1 MLTLRDFLAAKST
14 IAKNLMEKP
23 QALALLRDLDQRVGA
38 STWLKTLLDS
48 GHIPLENAKA
58 IHAEVERFEFLRA
71 EAFYFQACMECGVP
85 QSELELARES
95 SKESGF
101 QTRAGVFL
109 LQKQVID
116 TQANQPI
123 LAIAREKF
131 NEDSKTRLET
141 FRATV
146 LAGTN
151 TGIPVPSQAALIQS
165 QPSPTPAEAPTDL
178 TSTLSVSSN
187 LSGELLPAQLGAQF
201 DPNAETLSPTSPGGN
216 SPGAFSFTADQLRS
230 GEFVMPGVSPL
241 SMTATP
247 TPAPAPDP
255 DATINQLPPNMM
267 AQIRAETAA
276 PGPDADATIN
286 QLPPN
291 LVSDMRAQSAT
302 QNKGSELID
311 DPMIAAFLASRYDVE
326 KILGQGQMGKVF
338 LATSKELGQK
348 VALKLTQPK
357 GRKAEEITARFKR
370 EILVTTLVSHPN
382 VVEVYDKDELPDGSF
397 LMAMEVLEGKEL
409 KDYLKEKG
417 TLPIDEALDIM
428 TQLTQALQA
437 CHEAEVVH
445 RDVKPENV
453 TVVERDGKL
462 VVKLVDFGLARL
474 LTQEEVVQE
483 HVFTSLATQVSGSP
497 HYMAPESITDAENVD
512 FRCDLY
518 ALGVTLF
525 ELITGKRPFN
535 GKNHTEILDH
545 HLNSSVPL
553 LEDVMPELEF
563 PRSLE
568 TTIRKLMEKDRE
580 LRLQSCAEA
589 LKAYEDIRADL
600 QEGSKPK
607 RSTKRK
613 SILRSFTD
621 LFKRGKD
628 E

>member
-14 IAKNLMEKP
+14 IAKKLMDKA
-23 QALALLRDLDQRVGA
+23 QALVLLRDLDQRA
-38 STWLKTLLDS
+38 SGLTWLKTLLDANKLT
-48 GHIPLENAKA
+48 LEQAKL
-58 IHAEVERFEFLRA
+58 IHGEVEKFEFLRA
-71 EAFYFQACMECGVP
+71 EAFYIEACQDFGLD
-85 QSELELARES
+85 QTELDRAREA
-95 SKESGF
+95 SKESGY
-101 QTRAGVFL
+101 QTRSGVFL
-109 LQKQVID
+109 LQNQVLD
-116 TQANQPI
+116 QERNRVI
-123 LAIAREKF
+123 LSRAREKF
-131 NEDSKTRLET
+131 NGDTQARLET
-141 FRATV
+141 FRNTV
-146 LAGTN
+146 LAGTDSAIQVPN
-151 TGIPVPSQAALIQS
+151 TAALHQS
-165 QPSPTPAEAPTDL
+165 QPSPAPESGPTDL
-178 TSTLSVSSN
+178 TSTLSMPSN
-187 LSGELLPAQLGAQF
+187 LSGELLPAQIGAQF
-201 DPNAETLSPTSPGGN
+201 DPNAETLSPTPPGAMP
-216 SPGAFSFTADQLRS
+216 PGAFSFSAEQLRS
-230 GEFVMPGVSPL
+230 GEFVMPGVTPL
-241 SMTATP
+241 SMTSTP
-247 TPAPAPDP
+247 PPVADP

-267 AQIRAETAA
+267 AQIRAESAGAA
-276 PGPDADATIN
+276 DPDATIN
-286 QLPPN
+286 QLPQNMVADLRIQSTKKSPG
-291 LVSDMRAQSAT
+291 SD
-302 QNKGSELID
+302 LIG
-311 DPMIAAFLASRYDVE
+311 DPMIAAAIASRYEVE
-326 KILGQGQMGKVF
+326 KVLGQGQMGKVF

-417 TLPIDEALDIM
+417 TLSIEEALDIM

-453 TVVERDGKL
+453 TVVERDGQL

-497 HYMAPESITDAENVD
+497 HYMAPESITDADKVD

-553 LEDVMPELEF
+553 LEDVMPDLDF

-589 LKAYEDIRADL
+589 LKAYEDIRNDL
-600 QEGSKPK
+600 KEGAKPK
-607 RSTKRK
+607 RPTKRK

-628 E
+628 EE